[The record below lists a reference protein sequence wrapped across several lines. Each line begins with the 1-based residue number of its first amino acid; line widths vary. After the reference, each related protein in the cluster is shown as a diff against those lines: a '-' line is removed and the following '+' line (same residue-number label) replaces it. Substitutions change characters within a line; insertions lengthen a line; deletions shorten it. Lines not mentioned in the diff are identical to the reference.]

1 MFQYCKITARWI
13 FSPSY
18 GPELFEINLQSKPF
32 RPRIQGVLAKISKKG
47 RMEVGA
53 GTSMSPYDTGT
64 TLVEI
69 CPRIEAYQNSYQ
81 LPLNQVQWFVRWVIN
96 G

>member
-1 MFQYCKITARWI
+1 MSSQIEEHWLI
-13 FSPSY
+13 VFSVNEALPNCPSY
-18 GPELFEINLQSKPF
+18 GPELFEINLQYKPF
-32 RPRIQGVLAKISKKG
+32 RPRIQGVLAKISKRV

-69 CPRIEAYQNSYQ
+69 CPRIVAYQNSYQ
-81 LPLNQVQWFVRWVIN
+81 LPLNQVQ
-96 G
+96 

>member
-1 MFQYCKITARWI
+1 
-13 FSPSY
+13 
-18 GPELFEINLQSKPF
+18 
-32 RPRIQGVLAKISKKG
+32 V

-81 LPLNQVQWFVRWVIN
+81 LPLNQVQFN
-96 G
+96 GLHLFSLQI

>member
-18 GPELFEINLQSKPF
+18 GPGLFEINLQSNLF
-32 RPRIQGVLAKISKKG
+32 RPRIQGVLAKISKRV

-69 CPRIEAYQNSYQ
+69 CPRIEAYQK
-81 LPLNQVQWFVRWVIN
+81 
-96 G
+96 

>member
-1 MFQYCKITARWI
+1 MLQYCKITARWI

-18 GPELFEINLQSKPF
+18 SSELFEINLQSKPF